1 MILPGNRGA
10 YLRASILSV
19 LVFVLTVHAYGA
31 DWTLGAQKFSFAQ
44 NGIESASQDGAASL
58 IPQLIL
64 EQISTV
70 STRVPT
76 NRELLN
82 RTLDDLQTKRL
93 SLFLQLSK
101 EVKTR
106 DAIFLTEADGRN
118 RKKKITD
125 EQVKI
130 ASLQKQIDDNLA
142 LADKARADFEPSMNA
157 VTPEQGNPQEFSFE
171 KIFGSKKNM
180 LSAEQTENVVL
191 YKKDAYTLFAPAA
204 TAIAAGVKS
213 YEFDKA
219 VTAEKINGL
228 ITGTITVYGTYAA
241 VNAELLVY
249 PGAISAGTVT
259 EVGSLDN
266 CQQIAQNIARSL
278 SPKLFNNL
286 PISVYFDIQPEE
298 AAKNATITVDGT
310 VYDSVPQ
317 TLSVQAGIHTVTI
330 ESEEFNA
337 QSVTWNFKD
346 VPSFLI
352 HAALTKKNDGT
363 LSLSLKK
370 PLVGS
375 CFTNGLFAG
384 KSGAGQITAQVS
396 VNGQPVIGQ
405 FVTEKKSVK
414 KVRKEVTD
422 SSGNKTM
429 QYVEEEGDFIGQFF
443 YIPEALAVPDSSL
456 TVKVNPAD
464 NASNIDKRR
473 IWMYRGYSALIVT
486 LPFTFYCYGK
496 YDAQFKGYQAGA
508 FTDVQ
513 TIENWRT
520 TTWISIG
527 ASCVAGSFFVYELVK
542 YLRAAD
548 AVIPVTVKKAKS
560 GEVEKSTLESASL
573 AVTTQIQEQPAASE
587 QQSQPQ
593 KDEQVKSTDED
604 KNTNGVK

>member
-157 VTPEQGNPQEFSFE
+157 VTPEQDNPQEFSFE

-375 CFTNGLFAG
+375 FFTNGLFAG

>member
-1 MILPGNRGA
+1 
-10 YLRASILSV
+10 
-19 LVFVLTVHAYGA
+19 
-31 DWTLGAQKFSFAQ
+31 
-44 NGIESASQDGAASL
+44 
-58 IPQLIL
+58 
-64 EQISTV
+64 
-70 STRVPT
+70 
-76 NRELLN
+76 
-82 RTLDDLQTKRL
+82 
-93 SLFLQLSK
+93 
-101 EVKTR
+101 
-106 DAIFLTEADGRN
+106 
-118 RKKKITD
+118 
-125 EQVKI
+125 
-130 ASLQKQIDDNLA
+130 
-142 LADKARADFEPSMNA
+142 
-157 VTPEQGNPQEFSFE
+157 
-171 KIFGSKKNM
+171 
-180 LSAEQTENVVL
+180 VL

-375 CFTNGLFAG
+375 FFTNGLFAG

-429 QYVEEEGDFIGQFF
+429 QYVEEEGDFIGQVF